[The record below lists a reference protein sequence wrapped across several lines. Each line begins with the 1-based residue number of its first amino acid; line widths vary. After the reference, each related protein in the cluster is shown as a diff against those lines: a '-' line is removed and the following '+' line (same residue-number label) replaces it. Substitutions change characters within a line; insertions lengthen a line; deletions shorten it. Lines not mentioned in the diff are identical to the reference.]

1 MQCNQPASD
10 GEIWIM
16 AQQWVSTNQKF
27 IRQISSPFFR
37 FMAGDAEDLYQEAT
51 IAAFKAIIATDKKGT
66 PEKFIPFFRVI
77 FRTDCIKLTSGVQT
91 VHCLED
97 YFLPPPEQQQ
107 TLPEPETHEIRQALI
122 HVTKKQRKIC
132 LWLLQQPTPA
142 NTRDIAREFNV
153 SRRHAC
159 RLVNN
164 SIQRIS
170 GGFDTMFITH
180 YAKVTSVPGNILRY
194 LNTEGFIEDP
204 LSQDDFL
211 RLQFLERI
219 WGNKKLIRSQ
229 LSRLS
234 IKARKSFLRT
244 ADLQTKWER
253 YAYSRFFNLESGQKL
268 PMGALIEEVQTT
280 FSFLLSKKQISSLY
294 KIRNR
299 AQVARHRKK
308 NQQEND

>member
-1 MQCNQPASD
+1 
-10 GEIWIM
+10 
-16 AQQWVSTNQKF
+16 
-27 IRQISSPFFR
+27 
-37 FMAGDAEDLYQEAT
+37 
-51 IAAFKAIIATDKKGT
+51 
-66 PEKFIPFFRVI
+66 
-77 FRTDCIKLTSGVQT
+77 
-91 VHCLED
+91 
-97 YFLPPPEQQQ
+97 
-107 TLPEPETHEIRQALI
+107 
-122 HVTKKQRKIC
+122 
-132 LWLLQQPTPA
+132 
-142 NTRDIAREFNV
+142 
-153 SRRHAC
+153 
-159 RLVNN
+159 
-164 SIQRIS
+164 
-170 GGFDTMFITH
+170 MFITH